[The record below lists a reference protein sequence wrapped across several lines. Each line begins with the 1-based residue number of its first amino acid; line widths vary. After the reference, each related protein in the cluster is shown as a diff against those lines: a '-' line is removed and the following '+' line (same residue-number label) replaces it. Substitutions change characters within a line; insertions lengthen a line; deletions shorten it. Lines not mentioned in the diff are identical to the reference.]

1 MIMADRMIT
10 TYLDE
15 RKYDALKRALN
26 EKGED
31 FEDTMHDLV
40 ETCYETTVPMDE
52 QERIEKQ
59 IEEDL
64 FDEQADDL
72 QEDCEQTDEEDA
84 PVMQM

>member
-40 ETCYETTVPMDE
+40 ETCYETTVPVEE
-52 QERIEKQ
+52 QDRIEKL

-64 FDEQADDL
+64 LDEQAEDL
-72 QEDCEQTDEEDA
+72 QEDCEQTDGEDA

>member
-64 FDEQADDL
+64 FDEQADDI
-72 QEDCEQTDEEDA
+72 QEDCEQTDEEYA

>member
-10 TYLDE
+10 TYLEE

-64 FDEQADDL
+64 LDEQADDI
-72 QEDCEQTDEEDA
+72 QEDCAQTDEEDA

>member
-1 MIMADRMIT
+1 MADRMIT
-10 TYLDE
+10 TYLEE

-40 ETCYETTVPMDE
+40 ETCYETTVPMEE

-64 FDEQADDL
+64 LDEQADDI
-72 QEDCEQTDEEDA
+72 QEDCAQTDEEDA

>member
-1 MIMADRMIT
+1 
-10 TYLDE
+10 
-15 RKYDALKRALN
+15 
-26 EKGED
+26 
-31 FEDTMHDLV
+31 MHDLV

-64 FDEQADDL
+64 FDEQADDI

>member
-59 IEEDL
+59 IEEDFL
-64 FDEQADDL
+64 DEQADDI

>member
-64 FDEQADDL
+64 

>member
-1 MIMADRMIT
+1 MADRMIT

-59 IEEDL
+59 IEKDL
-64 FDEQADDL
+64 FDEQADDI

>member
-1 MIMADRMIT
+1 MADRIIT

-40 ETCYETTVPMDE
+40 ETCYETTVPVEE
-52 QERIEKQ
+52 QDRIEKQ

-64 FDEQADDL
+64 LDEQADDI
-72 QEDCEQTDEEDA
+72 QDDCEQTDEEDA

>member
-40 ETCYETTVPMDE
+40 AHLSAYQLRVSG
-52 QERIEKQ
+52 ERGKG
-59 IEEDL
+59 
-64 FDEQADDL
+64 
-72 QEDCEQTDEEDA
+72 
-84 PVMQM
+84 

>member
-59 IEEDL
+59 IEEDFL
-64 FDEQADDL
+64 DEQADDI
-72 QEDCEQTDEEDA
+72 QEDFEQTDEEDA